1 MAKVNLD
8 AIEPNSHA
16 RREERLAS
24 VGEKSSLDTK
34 KTSDS
39 EKTKL
44 KPVVKK
50 SGVVSTKKP
59 LGKRFASFFTEK
71 DGTDIRNYIIFDWLI
86 PGIKNGILDI
96 LSLMFFDEVRDKRS
110 SRRREKER
118 TSYSSYY
125 RGETRRGSSRERER
139 DRYRDDKIDYQNIIL
154 ERREDAEDVVDA
166 LKERI
171 DKNGSATVADLLDL
185 IDEASQFTDN
195 NWGWTH
201 TRDIGIRRVSRGYL
215 IDVARA
221 EYLDD

>member
-1 MAKVNLD
+1 MV
-8 AIEPNSHA
+8 
-16 RREERLAS
+16 R
-24 VGEKSSLDTK
+24 
-34 KTSDS
+34 
-39 EKTKL
+39 
-44 KPVVKK
+44 
-50 SGVVSTKKP
+50 
-59 LGKRFASFFTEK
+59 
-71 DGTDIRNYIIFDWLI
+71 IRNYIIFDWLI

-171 DKNGSATVADLLDL
+171 DKNGAATVADLLDL

>member
-39 EKTKL
+39 EKIKL

-59 LGKRFASFFTEK
+59 LGKHFASFFMEK

-171 DKNGSATVADLLDL
+171 DKNGAATVADLLDL